1 MSLQLSLCCPH
12 YSWTTW
18 GALESHCALAIQAMI
33 SASPIARR
41 QRMLALTKGSATSDS
56 ETHDDVAPYDGGDSL
71 GTAFFWLTAFYFV
84 YCARPHEI
92 IPGLGKLP
100 LAKLTSACAL
110 LSLAMS
116 IGRAQ
121 RRLSDLPREAYYLL
135 AIITLLFLSAVLSP
149 VWRGGAFFVTLDF
162 AKVFI
167 LWLLGFLVIT
177 DEARFRRIIFI
188 QASSV
193 ALISF
198 IALVKG
204 HSVERLDSVVG
215 GIYSNPNDLAFAIV
229 LSMPFCL
236 AFMLDSTRVVAKVAW
251 CFAMFVM
258 VVALLFT
265 ASRAGFLDL
274 VISGVVCLWHLAVK
288 GRRTYLIAISAI
300 LGVVLLAVA
309 GGKLKERF
317 AAMGDNP
324 TVESRSEES
333 AAESYE
339 ERRALITSSLDA
351 IATHPLLGLG
361 AQNFVVYSNM
371 WREVHVSYLQIAV
384 EGGIPV
390 LVLYLLFFQR
400 GFANLRELR
409 ARQLG
414 VRTELFT
421 GALHASLVGFVIG
434 AAFAPQAYLYF
445 PYLTVLYTSVLY
457 AVVRQRASDQEQFS
471 EVNKTQAMRKMRL
484 YCGKAPLRST

>member
-1 MSLQLSLCCPH
+1 
-12 YSWTTW
+12 
-18 GALESHCALAIQAMI
+18 MI

-41 QRMLALTKGSATSDS
+41 QKTTALSTRSATSES
-56 ETHDDVAPYDGGDSL
+56 EMHDDATEGAGDSL

-100 LAKLTSACAL
+100 LAKLTSGCAL
-110 LSLAMS
+110 LSLGMS
-116 IGRAQ
+116 IGRSQ
-121 RRLSDLPREAYYLL
+121 RRLSALPREAYYLL
-135 AIITLLFLSAVLSP
+135 AIISLLFVSAVLSP
-149 VWRGGAFFVTLDF
+149 VWRGGAFIATLDF

-177 DEARFRRIIFI
+177 NEVRFRRIVFI

-236 AFMLDSTRVVAKVAW
+236 AFMLDSTRVLAKTAW

-258 VVALLFT
+258 AVALLFT

-274 VISGVVCLWHLAVK
+274 VISGAVCLWHLGVK
-288 GRRTYLIAISAI
+288 GRRTYLIVITAI

-339 ERRALITSSLDA
+339 ERRALIMKSLEA

-361 AQNFVVYSNM
+361 AENFVIYSDM

-390 LVLYLLFFQR
+390 LIVYLLFFQR
-400 GFANLRELR
+400 GFANLRDLR
-409 ARQLG
+409 RRQLDA
-414 VRTELFT
+414 RTELYV
-421 GALHASLVGFVIG
+421 GALHASLVGFVVG

-445 PYLTVLYTSVLY
+445 PYLTVLYTSVLA
-457 AVVRQRASDQEQFS
+457 AVVRQRGSFEGAAGVEESR
-471 EVNKTQAMRKMRL
+471 AMRKMRRYRAKQL
-484 YCGKAPLRST
+484 LPSV

>member
-1 MSLQLSLCCPH
+1 
-12 YSWTTW
+12 
-18 GALESHCALAIQAMI
+18 MI

-41 QRMLALTKGSATSDS
+41 QKKLALSKTPAMRGL
-56 ETHDDVAPYDGGDSL
+56 ETRDDIAPQSPEDSL
-71 GTAFFWLTAFYFV
+71 ATAFFWLTAFYFV

-100 LAKLTSACAL
+100 LAKLTSGFAL
-110 LSLAMS
+110 LSLCMS
-116 IGRAQ
+116 IGRSQ
-121 RRLSDLPREAYYLL
+121 RRLSDLPREAYCLL
-135 AIITLLFLSAVLSP
+135 AMISLLFVSAVLSP

-177 DEARFRRIIFI
+177 NEARFRRIIFI

-193 ALISF
+193 ALISL

-236 AFMLDSTRVVAKVAW
+236 AFMLDSPRLFAKGAW
-251 CFAMFVM
+251 CLAMFVM
-258 VVALLFT
+258 AIALLLT

-274 VISGVVCLWHLAVK
+274 VISGAVCLWHLGVK
-288 GRRTYLIAISAI
+288 GRRTYLIAMTAC
-300 LGVVLLAVA
+300 LGVVLVAIA

-339 ERRALITSSLDA
+339 ERKALITKSIEA
-351 IATHPLLGLG
+351 IATHPILGLG
-361 AQNFVVYSNM
+361 ADNFVVYSDM

-390 LVLYLLFFQR
+390 LILYLLFFQR

-409 ARQLG
+409 TRQLDP
-414 VRTELFT
+414 RTELYT
-421 GALHASLVGFVIG
+421 GALHASLVGFVVG

-457 AVVRQRASDQEQFS
+457 AVVHQRAGNEDRST
-471 EVNKTQAMRKMRL
+471 EVNQSRAMRRMRL
-484 YCGKAPLRST
+484 YRGKHPLLST